1 MTKQDVIKRVS
12 TQTKLDPA
20 ISRAV
25 IESFFEVV
33 QDSLS
38 EGKPIYIRQFGSFN
52 IKRRAA
58 KVARDIT
65 RNTPILVAPHVIPT
79 FKPSPEFVRQ
89 VREREE
95 AVVES

>member
-1 MTKQDVIKRVS
+1 MTKQDVINRIS

-33 QDSLS
+33 RDSLT
-38 EGKPIYIRQFGSFN
+38 EGEPIYIRQFGSFN
-52 IKRRAA
+52 VKHRAK
-58 KVARDIT
+58 KVARNIAQ
-65 RNTPILVAPHVIPT
+65 NTTIVVAPHMIPA

-95 AVVES
+95 AVAE

>member
-1 MTKQDVIKRVS
+1 MTKQDVINRVN

-33 QDSLS
+33 QESLT
-38 EGKPIYIRQFGSFN
+38 EGEPIYIRQFGSFI
-52 IKRRAA
+52 IKARAE
-58 KVARDIT
+58 KLARNLSQ
-65 RNTPILVAPHVIPT
+65 NTTVVIAAHVVPA
-79 FKPSPEFVRQ
+79 FKPSLAFVRQ

-95 AVVES
+95 AVAE

>member
-1 MTKQDVIKRVS
+1 MTKQDVINRVS
-12 TQTKLDPA
+12 TRTKLDPA

-38 EGKPIYIRQFGSFN
+38 EGEPIYIRQFGSFN
-52 IKRRAA
+52 IKHRAG
-58 KVARDIT
+58 KVARDIA
-65 RNTPILVAPHVIPT
+65 RNTMILVAPHVIPT

-89 VREREE
+89 VREQKE
-95 AVVES
+95 AIAQ

>member
-12 TQTKLDPA
+12 TRTRLDPA
-20 ISRAV
+20 ISRTV

-33 QDSLS
+33 QESLS
-38 EGKPIYIRQFGSFN
+38 EGEPIYIRQFGSFN
-52 IKRRAA
+52 IKHRAG

-65 RNTPILVAPHVIPT
+65 RNTTILVAPHVIPA

-89 VREREE
+89 VREREDVMAE
-95 AVVES
+95 

>member
-1 MTKQDVIKRVS
+1 MTKQDVINRVS
-12 TQTKLDPA
+12 TQTRLDPA

-25 IESFFEVV
+25 IESFFAVV
-33 QDSLS
+33 RDSLTQG
-38 EGKPIYIRQFGSFN
+38 EPIYIRQFGSFN
-52 IKRRAA
+52 VKHRAG

-65 RNTPILVAPHVIPT
+65 RNTTILVAPHVIPT

-95 AVVES
+95 AVAQ